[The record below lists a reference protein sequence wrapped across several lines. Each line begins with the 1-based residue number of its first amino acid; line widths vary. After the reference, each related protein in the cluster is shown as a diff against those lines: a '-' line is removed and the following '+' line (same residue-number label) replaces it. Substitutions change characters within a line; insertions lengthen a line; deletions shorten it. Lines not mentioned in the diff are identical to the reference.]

1 MRTKLLITLLSCIA
15 FTPLLV
21 KADEYESYTSY
32 DAQDGSIETQ
42 YDASNDDTYSE
53 VDYRVPSQ
61 YAPRARIPST
71 GSGDSRSEA
80 LAQARFETQMM
91 RERAQQ
97 ETYRQQIAARHNSQ
111 RIAENSREIQ
121 ENQRRYENN
130 MNMINNVNQAANAA
144 TNVAR
149 QAKTIGTLMNGGWGS
164 YRDAFNW

>member
-1 MRTKLLITLLSCIA
+1 MRTKLLLTILSCTCTI
-15 FTPLLV
+15 FTPLFV

-42 YDASNDDTYSE
+42 YDTSNDAYSE

-61 YAPRARIPST
+61 YAPRAKLP

-97 ETYRQQIAARHNSQ
+97 ETYRQQIAARDNSQ

-130 MNMINNVNQAANAA
+130 MNMINNVNQAANAI
-144 TNVAR
+144 TSVVR
-149 QAKTIGTLMNGGWGS
+149 QVQVLSSGHPGW
-164 YRDAFNW
+164 